1 MCVVDSID
9 VPTRPWKCLRDPQAC
24 RSRLHPSLST
34 RAACAL
40 LAPLL
45 AASAAGCAH
54 NYTSDVAPRYG
65 GSGRQP
71 FPHAAS
77 DTLRIMSFNLQF
89 GRNVPEALDL
99 IRKEPRLRDAD
110 VVLLQEM
117 DARGT
122 ARIAA
127 ELGYSWVYYPATR
140 HPKTGRDFG
149 NAVLSRLPIESDR
162 KVILPHL
169 ARIGRTQRAA
179 VGATLRWGDRPLRV
193 YSLHLATFTG
203 NGPKARTQQ
212 LETVLADADSF
223 PYVVIGGDF
232 NSESLPKR
240 GAALGFGWPTRRL
253 PPTNVAGT
261 IDHLLTQ
268 GLVPADSASVGV
280 IPKIRDISDHK
291 PIWARLVAREDG
303 ASLMRTGTR

>member
-1 MCVVDSID
+1 L
-9 VPTRPWKCLRDPQAC
+9 KCLRDPRAC

-54 NYTSDVAPRYG
+54 NYTSDIAPRYAG
-65 GSGRQP
+65 GSRQALQR
-71 FPHAAS
+71 AAN
-77 DTLRIMSFNLQF
+77 DTLRIASFNLQF
-89 GRNVPEALDL
+89 GRNIPEALDL
-99 IRKEPRLRDAD
+99 IRREPQLRDAD
-110 VVLLQEM
+110 VLLLQEM

-122 ARIAA
+122 ARIAS
-127 ELGYSWVYYPATR
+127 ELGYAWVYYPATR

-149 NAVLSRLPIESDR
+149 NAVLSRLPMESDR

-169 ARIGRTQRAA
+169 ARIGRTQRIA

-203 NGPKARTQQ
+203 NGPKARRQQ
-212 LETVLADADSF
+212 LEAVLADADSF
-223 PYVVIGGDF
+223 AYVVVGGDF

-240 GAALGFGWPTRRL
+240 AAAVGYGWPTKRL

-268 GLVPADSASVGV
+268 GLVPADSTSVGV

-291 PIWARLVAREDG
+291 PIWARFVAREGDR
-303 ASLMRTGTR
+303 ALLRTGLR